1 MKHNISMMQTTDSTL
16 FRREFMKNRTAKR
29 LLSLV
34 LIAALTMT
42 LFVGV
47 VSPTRAA
54 AAEFSDVN
62 GHWAKNSIVR
72 WMGEDVIHGYP
83 DGTFRP
89 NDKITR
95 AEFATVL
102 KNLLR
107 FWSLEQK

>member
-1 MKHNISMMQTTDSTL
+1 MKIRTL
-16 FRREFMKNRTAKR
+16 KR

-42 LFVGV
+42 LFVGT
-47 VSPTRAA
+47 VSPARAS
-54 AAEFSDVN
+54 EPKFSDVS
-62 GHWAKNSIVR
+62 GHWAEKSILR
-72 WMGEDVIHGYP
+72 WMDEDVIHGYP

-102 KNLLR
+102 
-107 FWSLEQK
+107 